1 MLSRVW
7 SATTIGIEA
16 IPIEIETNVEFGMP
30 KYTVVGLPN
39 GAVRE
44 SRDRVQA
51 AMRNSGFTA
60 PRGVITINL
69 APADLRKEGSA
80 FDLPIALGLLA
91 ATGIP
96 FDRRALKQF
105 LVVGELSL
113 DGHVRAVRGV
123 LPMAVRARR
132 EGMKGVVVP
141 VQNAGEAVVVD
152 GIGTYPVRHLTEAV
166 SLLSGNGERSPP
178 ANPNQYRSAAPTT
191 RSPVDFSDVKGQESA
206 KRALEVAAAGGHNV
220 LMTGSPG
227 AGKTMLAR
235 RLPTILP
242 DLTREEALETTTIH
256 SVGGRLHRAGLVVRR
271 PFRSPHHTIS
281 DVGLCGG
288 GSQPRPGEISM
299 AHNGVLFLDEFPE
312 FKRRALEVLRQ
323 PMEEGRVSISRARIS
338 VEFPAR
344 FILVASMNPCPCG
357 YLDRSTSVVRLHS
370 GRCTSVPGT
379 DQWTASRPDRPAYRR
394 DARVY
399 PRSGI
404 AARGRTIGGRAV
416 ARAGSAPEAGR
427 TARRIARP
435 LQCRHVLAP
444 RARTLPAGPT
454 VSDAS
459 SRRRSPSGAKRPR
472 LRSNTEGCPYHRG
485 PLRTGRNRHGSPR
498 GGDSVSVPPW
508 LGAVTSPTCDATWA

>member
-7 SATTIGIEA
+7 SATTVGIEA

-30 KYTVVGLPN
+30 KYTVVGLPD

-96 FDRRALKQF
+96 FDRSTLKQF

-152 GIGTYPVRHLTEAV
+152 GIGTYPVRHLAEAV
-166 SLLSGNGERSPP
+166 SLLSGNGQRSPP
-178 ANPNQYRSAAPTT
+178 ANPKQYRSAAPAAQ
-191 RSPVDFSDVKGQESA
+191 SSVDFSDVKGQESA

-220 LMTGSPG
+220 LMIGSPG

-256 SVGGRLHRAGLVVRR
+256 SVGGRLHRAGLVMRR

-299 AHNGVLFLDEFPE
+299 AHNGVLFLDELPE

-357 YLDRSTSVVRLHS
+357 YLTDPHRSCVCTPGDVHRYLARISGPLLDRIDLHIDVTPVSIRDLELRREGERSMAVRLRVQEARQRQIERLGAS
-370 GRCTSVPGT
+370 RVRCNADMSSRLLHAHCRLDQPCRTLLREAVHRLGLSARAYDRILKVARTIADLCGQHEIGT
-379 DQWTASRPDRPAYRR
+379 DHLAEAIQYR
-394 DARVY
+394 
-399 PRSGI
+399 SHH
-404 AARGRTIGGRAV
+404 
-416 ARAGSAPEAGR
+416 GSA
-427 TARRIARP
+427 
-435 LQCRHVLAP
+435 L
-444 RARTLPAGPT
+444 
-454 VSDAS
+454 
-459 SRRRSPSGAKRPR
+459 
-472 LRSNTEGCPYHRG
+472 
-485 PLRTGRNRHGSPR
+485 
-498 GGDSVSVPPW
+498 
-508 LGAVTSPTCDATWA
+508 